1 MTGAGLSPDGKWVWN
16 GTEWVP
22 NTQTGDVEVSDSVI
36 SGNVIANQSVNS
48 VDSEVVKAAM
58 TGVVEA
64 LKELQPITQQT
75 EPKSDTESTRL
86 KELEME
92 KYLLEEK
99 KRLKGTELSGK
110 RLGLIGFGRI
120 AQGVATV
127 ALAMGME
134 CHAFDPYLLP
144 NIAKKF
150 DCTMHE
156 DVDSLFRLCTHIL
169 VADGTANTKIEAEAH
184 LVNIQRQT
192 RRD

>member
-1 MTGAGLSPDGKWVWN
+1 MERNRMDT
-16 GTEWVP
+16 

-75 EPKSDTESTRL
+75 EPNSDTENTRL

-99 KRLKGTELSGK
+99 KRLKGLDRK
-110 RLGLIGFGRI
+110 RAYYRRRSRNRKMRQLVVLIGLTIGACYYI
-120 AQGVATV
+120 IIN
-127 ALAMGME
+127 
-134 CHAFDPYLLP
+134 D
-144 NIAKKF
+144 I
-150 DCTMHE
+150 
-156 DVDSLFRLCTHIL
+156 SL
-169 VADGTANTKIEAEAH
+169 
-184 LVNIQRQT
+184 
-192 RRD
+192 

>member
-99 KRLKGTELSGK
+99 KRLKGLDRK
-110 RLGLIGFGRI
+110 RAYYRRKSRNRKMRQLVVLIGLTIGACYYI
-120 AQGVATV
+120 IIN
-127 ALAMGME
+127 
-134 CHAFDPYLLP
+134 D
-144 NIAKKF
+144 I
-150 DCTMHE
+150 
-156 DVDSLFRLCTHIL
+156 SL
-169 VADGTANTKIEAEAH
+169 
-184 LVNIQRQT
+184 
-192 RRD
+192 

>member
-22 NTQTGDVEVSDSVI
+22 NTQTGDLEVSDSVI

-99 KRLKGTELSGK
+99 KRLKGLDRK
-110 RLGLIGFGRI
+110 RAYYRRRSRNRKLRQLVVLIGFTIGACYYI
-120 AQGVATV
+120 IIN
-127 ALAMGME
+127 
-134 CHAFDPYLLP
+134 D
-144 NIAKKF
+144 I
-150 DCTMHE
+150 
-156 DVDSLFRLCTHIL
+156 SL
-169 VADGTANTKIEAEAH
+169 
-184 LVNIQRQT
+184 
-192 RRD
+192 

>member
-1 MTGAGLSPDGKWVWN
+1 MTGAELSPDGKWVWN
-16 GTEWVP
+16 GTEWIP

-75 EPKSDTESTRL
+75 ELKSDTESTRL

-99 KRLKGTELSGK
+99 KRLKGLDRK
-110 RLGLIGFGRI
+110 RAYYRRKSRNRKMRQLVVLIGLTIGACYYI
-120 AQGVATV
+120 IIN
-127 ALAMGME
+127 
-134 CHAFDPYLLP
+134 D
-144 NIAKKF
+144 I
-150 DCTMHE
+150 
-156 DVDSLFRLCTHIL
+156 SL
-169 VADGTANTKIEAEAH
+169 
-184 LVNIQRQT
+184 
-192 RRD
+192 

>member
-99 KRLKGTELSGK
+99 KRLKGLDRK
-110 RLGLIGFGRI
+110 RLLSTEVKKSKVKAISR
-120 AQGVATV
+120 
-127 ALAMGME
+127 LDWLYDR
-134 CHAFDPYLLP
+134 CLLLHYHKRYLSLVSIKNC
-144 NIAKKF
+144 NI
-150 DCTMHE
+150 
-156 DVDSLFRLCTHIL
+156 R
-169 VADGTANTKIEAEAH
+169 
-184 LVNIQRQT
+184 
-192 RRD
+192 